1 MIQLSLKIIGSAHWR
16 KLWINGI
23 LNNGRKKYSRQFSLL
38 IWWYS
43 PTISQDTMQH
53 MMGGIFPPIF
63 LCYLAAMPE
72 DFSLNDFGPIVLLQ
86 PKTEFA
92 FSWAQEN

>member
-1 MIQLSLKIIGSAHWR
+1 
-16 KLWINGI
+16 
-23 LNNGRKKYSRQFSLL
+23 
-38 IWWYS
+38 
-43 PTISQDTMQH
+43 MQH
-53 MMGGIFPPIF
+53 MWGGIFPPLF

-92 FSWAQEN
+92 FSWAQENLSSNFKWCGSALAIKRQDIEPVLYMMMRDNLILKEDAPTPTRLH

>member
-1 MIQLSLKIIGSAHWR
+1 
-16 KLWINGI
+16 
-23 LNNGRKKYSRQFSLL
+23 
-38 IWWYS
+38 
-43 PTISQDTMQH
+43 MQH

-63 LCYLAAMPE
+63 LCYCASMPE

-92 FSWAQEN
+92 FSWAQENLSNNFKWCGSALAIKRQDIEPVLYMMMRDNLILKEDAPTPTRLH

>member
-1 MIQLSLKIIGSAHWR
+1 
-16 KLWINGI
+16 
-23 LNNGRKKYSRQFSLL
+23 
-38 IWWYS
+38 
-43 PTISQDTMQH
+43 MQH
-53 MMGGIFPPIF
+53 MRGGIFPPLF

-92 FSWAQEN
+92 FSWAQENLSSNFKWCGSALAIKRQDIEPVLYMLLRDNLILKEDAPTPTRLH